1 MSFDIEK
8 SNYPDIQNAIDKIK
22 LIQDIFDTSI
32 YVNLIFD
39 MMRLKKVIF
48 NQQQLN
54 LFESIHFTFD
64 EINDYLHKY
73 NSCEEINSDKN
84 IKQYIE
90 RIKNKKNSKMT
101 ENIISVLNEQID
113 I

>member
-1 MSFDIEK
+1 MSFDIEESK
-8 SNYPDIQNAIDKIK
+8 YPDIQNAMDKIK

-39 MMRLKKVIF
+39 KMRLKKVIF

-73 NSCEEINSDKN
+73 NSCEEINSDKI
-84 IKQYIE
+84 IKQNIE
-90 RIKNKKNSKMT
+90 RIKGKKNSKMT
-101 ENIISVLNEQID
+101 ENIISVLNEQIN